1 MLCIFFKGYLP
12 AELFPFFVKA
22 YILLL
27 SFYFL
32 MLFISEVKT
41 RIVAD
46 VVQILVIG
54 IHGIPTRCIFKILK
68 INTIQIT

>member
-1 MLCIFFKGYLP
+1 
-12 AELFPFFVKA
+12 
-22 YILLL
+22 
-27 SFYFL
+27 
-32 MLFISEVKT
+32 MLFLSEAKT